1 MLELIGCAVLV
12 LAATVDPSAA
22 TLDETVHAA
31 VTTPVVAVAP
41 KRRHRHQSAAVVRPQ
56 SEDEQEIQRQIE
68 RRVLMPALSGDGGG

>member
-1 MLELIGCAVLV
+1 MLELMSCTVLV
-12 LAATVDPSAA
+12 LAATVDSSVG

-41 KRRHRHQSAAVVRPQ
+41 KRRHRHQTAVVVQPQ
-56 SEDEQEIQRQIE
+56 SEDEQEIQRQLE